1 MNKKIK
7 FIVIFIG
14 IIIGLMSIFP
24 FPVSAINQG
33 GSCAGTDGTQYC
45 ENATVWQ
52 CYDKKW
58 EHTDSCGSGLCT
70 PDNKRCAEEG
80 EEAESVISGTYF
92 VPKKADSG
100 IIPNYGT
107 TGFKFEN
114 KSVGDIFSGLLPYLY
129 VIAGLILLVMLVTG
143 GLGLMTAAGNPDKM
157 KAGYGKISNALIGF
171 LIIFISYF
179 VVQLVE
185 TILGIKIL

>member
-1 MNKKIK
+1 MSCAFLTK
-7 FIVIFIG
+7 FI
-14 IIIGLMSIFP
+14 SIAHASDFE
-24 FPVSAINQG
+24 SG
-33 GSCAGTDGTQYC
+33 DGTIYGGR
-45 ENATVWQ
+45 
-52 CYDKKW
+52 
-58 EHTDSCGSGLCT
+58 SGSIGV
-70 PDNKRCAEEG
+70 DG
-80 EEAESVISGTYF
+80 EINL
-92 VPKKADSG
+92 
-100 IIPNYGT
+100 PNYGT